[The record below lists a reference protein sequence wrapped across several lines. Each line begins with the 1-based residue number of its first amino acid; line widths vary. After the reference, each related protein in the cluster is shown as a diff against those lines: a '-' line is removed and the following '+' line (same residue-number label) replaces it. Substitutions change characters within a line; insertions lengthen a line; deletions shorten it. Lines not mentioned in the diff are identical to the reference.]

1 MGQRTDPY
9 QLRAR
14 ELAVAAGIDPDSRI
28 GEGRGTPAWCTF
40 RDAARKEHMA
50 RSRGFGCGA
59 SDDRAAGPAISRQ
72 PAQGVRPA

>member
-14 ELAVAAGIDPDSRI
+14 ELAVAAGLDPDSRI

-40 RDAARKEHMA
+40 RDAARKEHTA
-50 RSRGFGCGA
+50 KE
-59 SDDRAAGPAISRQ
+59 AADTFR
-72 PAQGVRPA
+72 